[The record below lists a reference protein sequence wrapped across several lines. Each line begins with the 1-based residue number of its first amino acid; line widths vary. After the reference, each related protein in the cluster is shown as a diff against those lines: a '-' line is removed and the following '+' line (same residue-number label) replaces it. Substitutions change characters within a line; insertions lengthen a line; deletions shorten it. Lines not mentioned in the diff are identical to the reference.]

1 MIKVNIPNGEAE
13 IRTLANE
20 VSPRRRREIEI
31 IAAQLGTVLP
41 RVQSAARILVD
52 GEVMDDRSKQ
62 RHKQGPKKGKP
73 VFTGADVDLTVKQL
87 RLLSDLNDAIVWS
100 LLAGW
105 TIDEPLPSK
114 PDDLLDL
121 PSDVYD
127 SLREQCSAI
136 YLGIDPTGGFGP
148 GALPAPGSDEP
159 LDTTSPT
166 SA

>member
-1 MIKVNIPNGEAE
+1 MIKIHIPDGEAS

-20 VSPRRRREIEI
+20 VSPRRRREIEL
-31 IAAQLGTVLP
+31 IAARLGQVLP
-41 RVQSAARILVD
+41 AVQSAARILVD
-52 GEVMDDRSKQ
+52 GDVMDDRSKQ
-62 RHKQGPKKGKP
+62 RHKQGPRKGKP

-100 LLAGW
+100 LLDGW
-105 TIDEPLPSK
+105 TLDLPLPRT

-121 PSDVYD
+121 PGDVYD
-127 SLREQCSAI
+127 ALREQCSAV

-148 GALPAPGSDEP
+148 GALPEPGSDEP